1 MKRPYLLIA
10 AAAAAGLLVAGIGAS
25 AHSLS
30 LSRFTHVQG
39 VTFGDEA
46 SGARTESP
54 EPSESPEAAPTSEPT
69 EAPEPAPKAEPTEPP
84 ENEQGD
90 DQNEHANTGTGT
102 GTNTGSGDHHG
113 GDD

>member
-25 AHSLS
+25 AHSLT

-54 EPSESPEAAPTSEPT
+54 EPSESPEAPPASEPT

-84 ENEQGD
+84 EHEQGD
-90 DQNEHANTGTGT
+90 DQNEHGNT
-102 GTNTGSGDHHG
+102 GTNTGSGGQHG

>member
-25 AHSLS
+25 AHSLT

-39 VTFGDEA
+39 VTFGNEA
-46 SGARTESP
+46 SGARTETP
-54 EPSESPEAAPTSEPT
+54 EPSDSPEAAPTSEPT

-102 GTNTGSGDHHG
+102 NTGSGEHHG
-113 GDD
+113 GGD